1 MIDLAFT
8 YLERKGVIASHP
20 PMRVIVHYWNG
31 EQQQHQPA
39 ARMVVVA
46 LNSNHLLV
54 LEWCRRLKKE
64 GEGGG
69 ERIFNLWHFPIQCRC
84 FWAAPL
90 CSWWLMDGIYLNL
103 SPYMSRPSYWIY
115 NSRFSLGLASG
126 RDDRQMMITRQRLSF
141 IECREEPELLR
152 CVLWMIK
159 EEQPV
164 DPMESKFTH
173 FFKSPPIKQ
182 T

>member
-1 MIDLAFT
+1 MMIDLAFT

-64 GEGGG
+64 GEGVMLNEFSIYGT
-69 ERIFNLWHFPIQCRC
+69 FPSNV
-84 FWAAPL
+84 AA
-90 CSWWLMDGIYLNL
+90 
-103 SPYMSRPSYWIY
+103 
-115 NSRFSLGLASG
+115 FGLLHSAPG
-126 RDDRQMMITRQRLSF
+126 D
-141 IECREEPELLR
+141 
-152 CVLWMIK
+152 
-159 EEQPV
+159 
-164 DPMESKFTH
+164 
-173 FFKSPPIKQ
+173 
-182 T
+182 